1 MGGSCGKR
9 GETGSQS
16 NGDSQATTT
25 QRDRPRPSAP
35 KVVAEQAEDPV
46 WLLSSPGPS

>member
-25 QRDRPRPSAP
+25 QRDRPRFSAP
-35 KVVAEQAEDPV
+35 QAVAEQAVDPV
-46 WLLSSPGPS
+46 WLPSSPGSS